1 MGTRET
7 GSSVPRSDDRKDS
20 AAGLNFCD
28 QQKSGLVERN
38 LPSRASTASIEM
50 QNFANALPQRR
61 DGTAARILVDT
72 CVWLDLAKDFREQ
85 PVGSPL
91 ERLIANRE
99 VKLILPQ
106 QVLHEFDR
114 NRARIIDAARR
125 GIPSRRSDG

>member
-1 MGTRET
+1 
-7 GSSVPRSDDRKDS
+7 
-20 AAGLNFCD
+20 
-28 QQKSGLVERN
+28 
-38 LPSRASTASIEM
+38 M